1 MSDLKVVNEIKERL
15 LGLRNKLKNNLIKKE
30 IIKHLENES
39 KYNEFENTIELY
51 IDNIDS
57 LDNFNDSVLGGIN
70 ARLLRLL
77 QNTETVYL
85 VQTKIVDIIDSIND
99 LIDNQPKI
107 NDVSKQ
113 KISREEF
120 YKRYDYLISQL
131 NTFEQDCNLVL
142 QTKAEKVDFKV
153 YKNTNNTNNTISVI
167 SGEEKTKLSFTKE
180 KLASIIYDNKIVD
193 YHKSYIEVL
202 IEKLLDNSIFGEIN
216 TSKTAVPLSENV
228 KIEELENDNLK
239 LLGQLQKLTERFNQ
253 REEDFESVSS
263 ILEKSLKVESDYT
276 NAKEAVLKDLELQ
289 VSYNYW
295 EKQVKAYSKKYRNYF
310 ISSFLTAIAL
320 LLSVFIFLQNN
331 PLVINSTSAEL
342 TVVKINSDTNSTKNN
357 MDSKNTFQLWE
368 YGFLILVTTMGVW
381 LIRILIKI
389 TLSNYHLSVDA
400 NERVIM
406 IKTYLSLLKEGSGF
420 EANDKKVMLDN
431 IFRPTNFGII
441 KDETSVTI
449 ADILSSL
456 KK

>member
-1 MSDLKVVNEIKERL
+1 MNQKDELASVLNEIKINLRNSRILNILKHNNFDLEPLTTAIEKYLDKNYAFQNDTTYDKVYSKSKEL
-15 LGLRNKLKNNLIKKE
+15 LGYTNNSSFSSYIHNFINASNF
-30 IIKHLENES
+30 IIEYS
-39 KYNEFENTIELY
+39 
-51 IDNIDS
+51 DS
-57 LDNFNDSVLGGIN
+57 LVPLSLNIAN
-70 ARLLRLL
+70 
-77 QNTETVYL
+77 E
-85 VQTKIVDIIDSIND
+85 
-99 LIDNQPKI
+99 
-107 NDVSKQ
+107 

-120 YKRYDYLISQL
+120 YKRYDKLVSLL

-142 QTKAEKVDFKV
+142 QTKVEKVDFKV
-153 YKNTNNTNNTISVI
+153 YKNSNNAISVI
-167 SGEEKTKLSFTKE
+167 SGEEKTRLFFTKE
-180 KLASIIYDNKIVD
+180 RLASIIYDNKEID
-193 YHKSYIEVL
+193 YHKSYAEVL
-202 IEKLLDNSIFGEIN
+202 IEKLLDNTIFDDI
-216 TSKTAVPLSENV
+216 TDTYKV
-228 KIEELENDNLK
+228 KFDETRRIAELEDEKLK
-239 LLGQLQKLTERFNQ
+239 IKGQLQELNEKFDDSKK
-253 REEDFESVSS
+253 DFESIRDIIKNASN
-263 ILEKSLKVESDYT
+263 LASDYK

-295 EKQVKAYSKKYRNYF
+295 EKQVISYTKKYWWYF
-310 ISSFLTAIAL
+310 FGSMLTAIIL
-320 LLSVFIFLQNN
+320 LFSVFYFLQNN
-331 PLVINSTSAEL
+331 PLVIDGENTKFS
-342 TVVKINSDTNSTKNN
+342 VVKISSDVNSTKNN
-357 MDSKNTFQLWE
+357 KTNENIFQLWE

-420 EANDKKVMLDN
+420 EADDKKVMLDN

>member
-1 MSDLKVVNEIKERL
+1 MKRHDELVSVLNEIKI
-15 LGLRNKLKNNLIKKE
+15 NLKNNRILNILKHNNFDLESLSIAIEKYLNKKYAFE
-30 IIKHLENES
+30 DDATYDKVYSKSKELLGYTNNSSFSSYIHNFINASNFIIEYSNSLVPLSVN
-39 KYNEFENTIELY
+39 
-51 IDNIDS
+51 IDN
-57 LDNFNDSVLGGIN
+57 
-70 ARLLRLL
+70 
-77 QNTETVYL
+77 E
-85 VQTKIVDIIDSIND
+85 
-99 LIDNQPKI
+99 
-107 NDVSKQ
+107 

-120 YKRYDYLISQL
+120 YTRYDKLVSLL

-142 QTKAEKVDFKV
+142 QTKVEKVDFKV
-153 YKNTNNTNNTISVI
+153 YKNSNNAISVI
-167 SGEEKTKLSFTKE
+167 SGEEKTRLSFTKE
-180 KLASIIYDNKIVD
+180 RLASIIYDNKEID
-193 YHKSYIEVL
+193 YHKSYTEVL
-202 IEKLLDNSIFGEIN
+202 IEKLLDNTIFNEIITDK
-216 TSKTAVPLSENV
+216 TSVISTKNI

-253 REEDFESVSS
+253 REKDFESVGS
-263 ILEKSLKVESDYT
+263 ILEKSSSLESEYN
-276 NAKEAVLKDLELQ
+276 NAKEAVLKDLKLQ

-295 EKQVKAYSKKYRNYF
+295 EEQVKSYTYKYWGYF
-310 ISSFLTAIAL
+310 VGSMVSAIILLTF
-320 LLSVFIFLQNN
+320 VFTFLQNN
-331 PLVINSTSAEL
+331 PLVINGTKSEL
-342 TVVKINSDTNSTKNN
+342 SIVKINSDTNSTNKNI
-357 MDSKNTFQLWE
+357 DSKDAFQLWE

-420 EANDKKVMLDN
+420 EADDKKVMLDN

>member
-1 MSDLKVVNEIKERL
+1 MSDVKVINEVKERL
-15 LGLRNKLKNNLIKKE
+15 SGLRNKLKNILIKKE

-51 IDNIDS
+51 IDEIDS
-57 LDNFNDSVLGGIN
+57 FDNLDDSFLVNIN

-77 QNTETVYL
+77 EYTETINSVRIN
-85 VQTKIVDIIDSIND
+85 IVNIIDNINF

-107 NDVSKQ
+107 NAVSNQ
-113 KISREEF
+113 NISREEF
-120 YKRYDYLISQL
+120 YNRYDKLISLL
-131 NTFEQDCNLVL
+131 NTFEEDCNLVL

-153 YKNTNNTNNTISVI
+153 YKNSNNTISVI
-167 SGEEKTKLSFTKE
+167 AGEEKSRLSFTKE
-180 KLASIIYDNKIVD
+180 KLASIVYDNKEID
-193 YHKSYIEVL
+193 YHRSYAEVL
-202 IEKLLDNSIFGEIN
+202 IEKLLDNTIFGKMIIN
-216 TSKTAVPLSENV
+216 PKETDFDTSERIKVLEEDKL
-228 KIEELENDNLK
+228 KIK
-239 LLGQLQKLTERFNQ
+239 GQLQELNEKFNNS
-253 REEDFESVSS
+253 REDFKTINT
-263 ILEKSLKVESDYT
+263 ILEKSSKLESDYT

-295 EKQVKAYSKKYRNYF
+295 EEQVKSYTSKYWGYF
-310 ISSFLTAIAL
+310 LGSMVSAIILLTF
-320 LLSVFIFLQNN
+320 VFTFLQNN
-331 PLVINSTSAEL
+331 PLVINSTKSEL
-342 TVVKINSDTNSTKNN
+342 SIVKINSDTNSTNKN
-357 MDSKNTFQLWE
+357 MDSKDAFQLWE

>member
-1 MSDLKVVNEIKERL
+1 VSDVKIINEIKEKL
-15 LGLRNKLKNNLIKKE
+15 LGLKNKLKNNLIKKE
-30 IIKHLENES
+30 ISKHLENES
-39 KYNEFENTIELY
+39 KYKEFENTIELY

-57 LDNFNDSVLGGIN
+57 LDNFDDNILRGID

-77 QNTETVYL
+77 ERTENIKL
-85 VQTKIVDIIDSIND
+85 VQINIVGIIDNINF

-107 NDVSKQ
+107 QDARTQ

-153 YKNTNNTNNTISVI
+153 YKNSNNTISVI
-167 SGEEKTKLSFTKE
+167 SGEEKTKLSFTKD
-180 KLASIIYDNKIVD
+180 KLASIVYDNKEID
-193 YHKSYIEVL
+193 YHKSYADVL
-202 IEKLLDNSIFGEIN
+202 IEKLLDNSIFDEID
-216 TSKTAVPLSENV
+216 TSKTAVPLSENT

-239 LLGQLQKLTERFNQ
+239 LLGQLQKLTERFKQ
-253 REEDFESVSS
+253 RENDFESVSS
-263 ILEKSLKVESDYT
+263 ILEKSSALESDYI

-295 EKQVKAYSKKYRNYF
+295 EKQVISYTKKYWGYF
-310 ISSFLTAIAL
+310 IGSTFTAIIL
-320 LLSVFIFLQNN
+320 LFFVFIFLQNN
-331 PLVINSTSAEL
+331 PLIINSANTEL
-342 TVVKINSDTNSTKNN
+342 TVVKIHSDVNSTKNN
-357 MDSKNTFQLWE
+357 MDNKNTFQLWE